1 MSFNE
6 EIKKWNDLFSEDK
19 LSKKYVK
26 KNQNF
31 DQEFIN
37 NFYQDLR
44 VSDNCIYGE
53 YGIGYSKINSVIVK
67 KIVDIFIQILDKEN
81 NNDYF
86 AISSALVSLITTTL
100 IVPGYCISSSTLS
113 LIFLAIL

>member
-31 DQEFIN
+31 DEEFIN

-86 AISSALVSLITTTL
+86 AISSDGSVVCTNI
-100 IVPGYCISSSTLS
+100 INN
-113 LIFLAIL
+113 F

>member
-44 VSDNCIYGE
+44 VSDDSIYGE

-67 KIVDIFIQILDKEN
+67 KIVDILTWEYTKTVTSFIC
-81 NNDYF
+81 
-86 AISSALVSLITTTL
+86 SLGEWRYL
-100 IVPGYCISSSTLS
+100 
-113 LIFLAIL
+113 